1 MEAFGN
7 RLDGNVSD
15 STVVM
20 GESVSVHFH
29 ARRGPTL
36 GFGIL
41 APRIRVDHE
50 DEFAAIDASWHASRR
65 GGHAMRLGLR
75 GIRGVGKTAV
85 VGRWLHER
93 AEQLPRTCLQA
104 TLGPD
109 TRGRPVDP
117 VAVLEGWL
125 DLLEVPRDGL
135 SREPAALRDLF
146 RSVTSGKPVVVL
158 LENAQTARQVEMLL
172 PGSHLS
178 VVIVTSAV
186 RLGGL
191 RSRFDVED
199 LVVEP
204 LTPAE
209 SDELLCRVGELDA
222 AAEADREPFVRLCG
236 GNPLALRM
244 VAERLAELPPQHWP
258 ELALRLREPM
268 GRWEL
273 MRMDDFSFEDL
284 LDAFYRS
291 LRPEQALV
299 YRRVGL
305 NPGPVLD
312 RGALQ
317 ALTGVDVGRLDGVL
331 ADLRAL
337 HVFEREEPGCLW
349 LNDLIQA
356 HAWQKAQDDESPD
369 ARESALDKVI
379 EYYTTCAEDAEA
391 AASSRWRIDHAG
403 RYRAFLASDPGAAE
417 REEAV
422 SRMAR
427 LGPSIIAAAE
437 LALESGRFSHTVRI
451 GQGMWTYCL
460 RNALHSEWTRVQGL
474 AVIAAEADG
483 DALTIAR
490 ARFERGFAR
499 QDRFSSDHD
508 DARLADADLTTALEI
523 CDRVP
528 DPKPEGFRRTRSSVL
543 EAMAL
548 LALRNAQP
556 LRAEQLVLE
565 ALGALDGVDHLRG
578 AALLGLH
585 LGRIR
590 TVLGRHEDA
599 RAVLSGTFDQ
609 FGDLLPPDR
618 YNQARAL
625 TRLAENEQSAGQL
638 DQALGF
644 LTEALPLMGE
654 HATPYQYQYAAI
666 LLLRG
671 DVRRDLGDEVGAAED
686 WAAAQTCF
694 AQARSPRQSEAA
706 DRLAGGRPPGV
717 DGSTGPD
724 QQ

>member
-1 MEAFGN
+1 MEGFGN

-41 APRIRVDHE
+41 APRIRVDHD
-50 DEFAAIDASWHASRR
+50 DEFAAIDASWQASRR
-65 GGHAMRLGLR
+65 GGHPMRLGLR

-85 VGRWLHER
+85 VGRWLNER

-109 TRGRPVDP
+109 AHGRPVDP

-125 DLLEVPRDGL
+125 DLLEVPRDGM
-135 SREPAALRDLF
+135 SRGPAALRDLF
-146 RSVTSGKPVVVL
+146 RSVTDSKPVVVL

-178 VVIVTSAV
+178 VAIVTSAV

-199 LVVEP
+199 IVVEP
-204 LTPAE
+204 LTTVE

-222 AAEADREPFVRLCG
+222 TVEADREPFVRLCG

-244 VAERLAELPPQHWP
+244 VAERLAELPPQQWP
-258 ELALRLREPM
+258 DLALRLRQPV

-291 LRPEQALV
+291 LRPDQALV

-317 ALTGVDVGRLDGVL
+317 ALTGVDAGRVDGLL

-356 HAWQKAQDDESPD
+356 HAWQKAQEDETAA
-369 ARESALDKVI
+369 ARERALDSVV

-391 AASSRWRIDHAG
+391 AASSRWRTDPAG
-403 RYRAFLASDPGAAE
+403 RYRAFLGAAPGPTE
-417 REEAV
+417 RAEVA

-427 LGPSIIAAAE
+427 LGPSIVATAE
-437 LALESGRFSHTVRI
+437 LALETGRFGHAVRI

-460 RNALHSEWTRVQGL
+460 RNALHSEWIRVQGF
-474 AVIAAEADG
+474 AVTAAETDG

-490 ARFERGFAR
+490 ARFERGFAH

-508 DARLADADLTTALEI
+508 DARLAEADLIAALEI
-523 CDRVP
+523 CDQVP

-548 LALRNAQP
+548 LAVRNQQP
-556 LRAEQLVLE
+556 LRAEQLAVE
-565 ALGALDGVDHLRG
+565 ALRALDGVDHLRG

-585 LGRIR
+585 LGHIR
-590 TVLGRHEDA
+590 TALGRYEDA
-599 RAVLSGTFDQ
+599 GAALSAAFDQ
-609 FGDLLPPDR
+609 FGGLVPPDR

-625 TRLAENEQSAGQL
+625 TRQAENAQAAGRL
-638 DQALGF
+638 DLALGF
-644 LTEALPLMGE
+644 LADALSLMLE
-654 HATPYQYQYAAI
+654 HGTSYQCAAI

-671 DVRRDLGDEVGAAED
+671 DVRRGLGDDIGSAED
-686 WAAAQTCF
+686 WAEAQARF

-706 DRLAGGRPPGV
+706 DRLTGGRPPEV
-717 DGSTGPD
+717 DGSAGLD